1 MRVGQ
6 LVEKIVKA
14 NTRVIGRVF
23 AFCFIVNHYST
34 TKKMARNRILLLIA
48 VAEEL
53 GHKALE
59 QISTR
64 CDIALTGVGKLN
76 AFEATLL
83 ALQKDEYDV
92 IINLGTCGSSKH
104 SAGSVL
110 RPSTIAQGDIYIDSP
125 FATKPIHLATGN
137 AEQSI
142 CSSDNFIG
150 ADTPPSQLQLLEP
163 YNCFD
168 MESYAIIRAID
179 FYSKRSNR
187 TRPTI
192 EMIKVVSDSGDE
204 TLEDWST
211 RLENLRTTLCNAL
224 NDVLALYE

>member
-1 MRVGQ
+1 
-6 LVEKIVKA
+6 
-14 NTRVIGRVF
+14 
-23 AFCFIVNHYST
+23 
-34 TKKMARNRILLLIA
+34 MARNRILLLIA
-48 VAEEL
+48 VAKEL

-64 CDIALTGVGKLN
+64 CDVALTGVGKLN
-76 AFEATLL
+76 AFEATFS
-83 ALQKDEYDV
+83 ALQQGEYDV
-92 IINLGTCGSSKH
+92 VINLGTCGSSKH
-104 SAGSVL
+104 SAGNVL

-125 FATKPIHLATGN
+125 FATAPINIATGN

-150 ADTPPSQLQLLEP
+150 VDTPPAQLQLLEP
-163 YNCFD
+163 YDCFD

-179 FYSKRSNR
+179 YYSKHSNR

-211 RLENLRTTLCNAL
+211 RLENLRATLCNAL

>member
-1 MRVGQ
+1 
-6 LVEKIVKA
+6 
-14 NTRVIGRVF
+14 
-23 AFCFIVNHYST
+23 
-34 TKKMARNRILLLIA
+34 MARNRILLLIA
-48 VAEEL
+48 VTEEL

-104 SAGSVL
+104 SAGNVL

-150 ADTPPSQLQLLEP
+150 ADTPSSQLQLLEP
-163 YNCFD
+163 YDCFD

-179 FYSKRSNR
+179 YYSKHSNR

-211 RLENLRTTLCNAL
+211 RLENLRATLCNAL

>member
-1 MRVGQ
+1 
-6 LVEKIVKA
+6 
-14 NTRVIGRVF
+14 
-23 AFCFIVNHYST
+23 
-34 TKKMARNRILLLIA
+34 MARNRILLLIA

-110 RPSTIAQGDIYIDSP
+110 RPGTIAQGDIYIDSP
-125 FATKPIHLATGN
+125 FATAPINIATGN

-163 YNCFD
+163 YDCFE
-168 MESYAIIRAID
+168 MESYAIVRAIE
-179 FYSKRSNR
+179 FYARQGNHKM
-187 TRPTI
+187 PTI

-211 RLENLRTTLCNAL
+211 RLENLRATLCNAL
-224 NDVLALYE
+224 NEVLALYE

>member
-1 MRVGQ
+1 M
-6 LVEKIVKA
+6 
-14 NTRVIGRVF
+14 
-23 AFCFIVNHYST
+23 
-34 TKKMARNRILLLIA
+34 LIA
-48 VAEEL
+48 VAKEL

-64 CDIALTGVGKLN
+64 CDVALTGVGKLN
-76 AFEATLL
+76 AFEATFS
-83 ALQKDEYDV
+83 ALQQGEYDV
-92 IINLGTCGSSKH
+92 VINLGTCGSSKH
-104 SAGSVL
+104 SAGNVL

-125 FATKPIHLATGN
+125 FATAPINIATGN

-150 ADTPPSQLQLLEP
+150 VDTPPAQLQLLEP
-163 YNCFD
+163 YDCFD

-179 FYSKRSNR
+179 YYSKHSNR

-211 RLENLRTTLCNAL
+211 RLENLRATLCNAL

>member
-1 MRVGQ
+1 
-6 LVEKIVKA
+6 
-14 NTRVIGRVF
+14 
-23 AFCFIVNHYST
+23 
-34 TKKMARNRILLLIA
+34 MARNRILLLIA

-150 ADTPPSQLQLLEP
+150 VDTPPAQLQLLEP
-163 YNCFD
+163 YDCFD

-179 FYSKRSNR
+179 FYSKRNNR

-192 EMIKVVSDSGDE
+192 EMIKIVSDSGDE

-211 RLENLRTTLCNAL
+211 RLENLRATLCNAL
-224 NDVLALYE
+224 NEVLALYE

>member
-1 MRVGQ
+1 
-6 LVEKIVKA
+6 
-14 NTRVIGRVF
+14 
-23 AFCFIVNHYST
+23 
-34 TKKMARNRILLLIA
+34 MARNRILLIIA
-48 VAEEL
+48 VAKEL

-64 CDIALTGVGKLN
+64 CDVALTGVGKLN
-76 AFEATLL
+76 AFEATFS
-83 ALQKDEYDV
+83 ALQQGEYDV
-92 IINLGTCGSSKH
+92 VINLGTCGSSKH
-104 SAGSVL
+104 SAGNVL

-125 FATKPIHLATGN
+125 FATAPINIATGN

-150 ADTPPSQLQLLEP
+150 VDTPPAQLQLLEP
-163 YNCFD
+163 YDCFD

-179 FYSKRSNR
+179 YYSKHSNR

-211 RLENLRTTLCNAL
+211 RLENLRATLCNAL

>member
-1 MRVGQ
+1 
-6 LVEKIVKA
+6 
-14 NTRVIGRVF
+14 
-23 AFCFIVNHYST
+23 
-34 TKKMARNRILLLIA
+34 MARNRILLLIA
-48 VAEEL
+48 VAKEL

-64 CDIALTGVGKLN
+64 CDVALTGVGKLN
-76 AFEATLL
+76 AFEATFS
-83 ALQKDEYDV
+83 ALQQGEYDV
-92 IINLGTCGSSKH
+92 VINLGTCGSSKH
-104 SAGSVL
+104 SAGSIL
-110 RPSTIAQGDIYIDSP
+110 QPSTIAQGDIYIDSP
-125 FATKPIHLATGN
+125 FATAPINIATGN

-150 ADTPPSQLQLLEP
+150 VDTPPAQLQLLEP
-163 YNCFD
+163 YDCFD

-179 FYSKRSNR
+179 YYSKHSNR

-224 NDVLALYE
+224 NEVLALYE